1 MTREHKLALIVG
13 FSLVLVVGILV
24 SDHFS
29 KARTS
34 QPVGELTEGTS
45 NQFGNGSGGLRS
57 PAPPPAAV
65 TAAPA
70 AKSVPTPSNP
80 LPGSEIAARPVV
92 SSDPQPGTTLTM
104 GNERLP
110 SEDGHPPELN
120 KDFRVAALSG
130 LIIDRLPTA
139 DGAGSLSDPNSPSA
153 IPTPRADSNQKPTVV
168 DPRLLVP
175 VPPTEPMLNGIPV
188 SRMTRYEVREGDS
201 IYRIAQ
207 THLGDGRQWEK
218 LRPFNVGKLGKNGE
232 VREGVTLFIPPREGA
247 TVPVPAIVGTVRDE
261 RAARDAKDSKDAK
274 KDSAAPATY
283 TVQKGDD
290 LSRIAQ
296 KALGNSRRA
305 GDIADLNRLL
315 DPDDLQIG
323 TVLKL
328 PKR

>member
-70 AKSVPTPSNP
+70 TKSVPTPTNP
-80 LPGSEIAARPVV
+80 LPGSEIAARPPALNEP
-92 SSDPQPGTTLTM
+92 SAGTTITM
-104 GNERLP
+104 GTGSLP
-110 SEDGHPPELN
+110 SEQGHPAELD
-120 KDFRVAALSG
+120 KDFRAIPMGRVVEGS
-130 LIIDRLPTA
+130 PTINGGVPLA
-139 DGAGSLSDPNSPSA
+139 DPNSVSA
-153 IPTPRADSNQKPTVV
+153 IPTPHAEMVPKPTGV
-168 DPRLLVP
+168 DTRILTPT
-175 VPPTEPMLNGIPV
+175 PPTEPMLNGIPV

-247 TVPVPAIVGTVRDE
+247 PAPVPAIVGTVRDE

-305 GDIADLNRLL
+305 GDIADLNRLS